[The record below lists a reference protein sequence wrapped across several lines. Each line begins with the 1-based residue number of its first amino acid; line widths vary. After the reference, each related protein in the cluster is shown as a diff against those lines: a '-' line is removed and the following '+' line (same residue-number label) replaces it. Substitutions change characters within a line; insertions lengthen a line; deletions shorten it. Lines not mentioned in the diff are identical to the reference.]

1 MHRNLSGERLEMDL
15 QHVFFFFSQNVKM
28 RGRSTNS
35 QMSSLYPQTDVVL
48 KKEAILKAPLLKS
61 QTPTS
66 FLVVA
71 LTLA

>member
-1 MHRNLSGERLEMDL
+1 VHRNLSREIGNGLATCIFFCQNAGKKRKLPD
-15 QHVFFFFSQNVKM
+15 VFS
-28 RGRSTNS
+28 
-35 QMSSLYPQTDVVL
+35 YPQTDVVL
-48 KKEAILKAPLLKS
+48 KKEAILKAPLLKF

>member
-1 MHRNLSGERLEMDL
+1 M
-15 QHVFFFFSQNVKM
+15 FFFQSKCQNAGKKCKLPDVF
-28 RGRSTNS
+28 
-35 QMSSLYPQTDVVL
+35 LYPQTDVVL
-48 KKEAILKAPLLKS
+48 EKEAILKAPLLKS